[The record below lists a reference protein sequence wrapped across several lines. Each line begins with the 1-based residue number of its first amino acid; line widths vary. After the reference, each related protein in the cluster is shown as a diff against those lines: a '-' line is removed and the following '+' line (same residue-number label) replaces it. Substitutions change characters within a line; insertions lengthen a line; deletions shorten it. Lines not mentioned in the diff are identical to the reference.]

1 MRLSVRRL
9 AMILSLLVATACGDG
24 GEEIQAAGGA
34 AGAAGAAGSTGCE
47 PGERPDGDDCLPAGI
62 PPEQCAEGF
71 EPDGAQSCVPIMPA
85 GGCPPGEMAIPGE
98 TECRLV
104 APCPAGP
111 WPDGPLDGTTQYV
124 DQSYQGGGSDGTEQA
139 PWLTIADAWAAA
151 APGAIIAVTDGTYV
165 EDVTIQSKPIR
176 LWGRCP
182 GAVTLSGSAA
192 ALATV
197 FIRAGADGT
206 ELRDLAITGDTI
218 GVGLSGSVDVL
229 LDRVWIHDTP
239 DRGILAQSDLG
250 PTGIDVERSLVES
263 ATEIGAFLEGTVV
276 TIDRSVVR
284 GTRPIAGRAGRGV
297 SVQESHLTSTPS
309 ILLLRSSVI
318 EANHELGVFVG
329 GSEATIE
336 ATLVRDTRP
345 TFAGQEAGHGIEG
358 QASPLNGQRANLIVR
373 GSVVERSHEG
383 GIVLHGTDAVIE
395 STVVRDTLPRGADD
409 LMGWG
414 ISAEVDL
421 DSNQR
426 STLELRSS
434 VAERNSDVGISVLG
448 CDGVIE
454 SVVSR
459 LTQPVYDSS
468 GGRGMNVQVQPIT
481 SEPAIA
487 AVRWCL
493 IEGNTEAGITVFGSS
508 AEIEATAIRDTAAR
522 STGILGDGLAVVSYL
537 VEADAT
543 LSNSLLQTTTRAAV
557 LNTAASVSIAGTSLE
572 CNTIDLD
579 GEPGDMGDYD
589 FEDAGDNACG
599 CDGQEAECRIVS
611 SGLEPPTPL

>member
-1 MRLSVRRL
+1 MRRSLGWQ
-9 AMILSLLVATACGDG
+9 AATLSLLVATACGDG
-24 GEEIQAAGGA
+24 SEESQAAGGA
-34 AGAAGAAGSTGCE
+34 AGAAGAAVGCE
-47 PGERPDGDDCLPAGI
+47 PGERPDGDDCVPAGI
-62 PPEQCAEGF
+62 PAEQCAEGF
-71 EPDGAQSCVPIMPA
+71 EPDGAQSCVPVMPP

-98 TECRLV
+98 TVCRLV

-111 WPDGPLDGTTQYV
+111 WPDGPLDATTQYV
-124 DQSYQGGGSDGTEQA
+124 DQSHQGGGNNGTEQA

-165 EDVTIQSKPIR
+165 EDLIIESKAVR

-182 GAVTLSGSAA
+182 GAVTLSGSAD

-197 FIRAGADGT
+197 FIRPGANGT

-218 GVGLSGSVDVL
+218 GVALTGSVDVL
-229 LDRVWIHDTP
+229 LDRVWIHDTRS
-239 DRGILAQSDLG
+239 RGILAQSDLG
-250 PTGIDVERSLVES
+250 PTGINVERSLVEL

-276 TIDRSVVR
+276 TVDRSVIR
-284 GTRPIAGRAGRGV
+284 GTRPIAGRSGRGI
-297 SVQESHLTSTPS
+297 SVQESHLTSAPS
-309 ILLLRSSVI
+309 TLLLRSSVL
-318 EANHELGVFVG
+318 EGNHEHGLFIG

-336 ATLVRDTRP
+336 ATLVRDTQP
-345 TFAGQEAGHGIEG
+345 TFAGQEAGRGIEA
-358 QASPLNGQRANLIVR
+358 QASPLNGQRTSLVMR

-383 GIVLHGTDAVIE
+383 GIVLHGSDALIE

-414 ISAEVDL
+414 ISAEVAL

-434 VAERNSDVGISVLG
+434 VVERNSDVGLSVLG

-459 LTQPVYDSS
+459 LTQPLFDSS

-487 AVRWCL
+487 TVRWCL

-508 AEIEATAIRDTAAR
+508 AAIEATAIRDTAAR
-522 STGILGDGLAVVSYL
+522 STGMLGDGLVVVSYL

-543 LSNSLLQTTTRAAV
+543 LSGSLLHRTERAAV
-557 LNTAASVSIAGTSLE
+557 LNVAASVAIAGTMLE

-579 GEPGDMGDYD
+579 GETGDMGDYT
-589 FEDAGDNACG
+589 FEDAGDNLCG
-599 CDGQEAECRIVS
+599 CDGEEVGCRIVS
-611 SGLEPPTPL
+611 SDLEPPTPL